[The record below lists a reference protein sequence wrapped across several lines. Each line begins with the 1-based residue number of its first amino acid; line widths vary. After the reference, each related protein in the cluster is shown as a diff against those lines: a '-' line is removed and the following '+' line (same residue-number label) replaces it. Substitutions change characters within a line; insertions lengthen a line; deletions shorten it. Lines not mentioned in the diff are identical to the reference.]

1 MDPALLALV
10 LALVALGAGVAA
22 LILPSFGAAGFRQRP
37 GPSPVAQPAPGA
49 ATVGTSRQDMVTA
62 LALMLGVGGA
72 AAVVT
77 QGIGLAAVTLGLI
90 APLAFLQLR
99 AFRARRYQHEFAQ
112 QFLPALEVIVR
123 GLKSGMPLIAAL
135 QVVQKEIG
143 GPVQAEFR
151 RLLDDLSLGMTLAQ
165 AVERL
170 ATRIPSREAG
180 FFAHVVAMQSRTGG
194 RLSEALG
201 NLADTLRARNQFAQK
216 VRIVS
221 QEARSSALII
231 GILPFLV
238 AFVLFLLNPAYISL
252 MFTTTLGQV
261 VVVLCLVWMGLG
273 ALIMKRM
280 VEIDV

>member
-1 MDPALLALV
+1 MDPAGLALI
-10 LALVALGAGVAA
+10 LALVALGAGIAA
-22 LILPSFGAAGFRQRP
+22 AVLPSLAARRAAV
-37 GPSPVAQPAPGA
+37 VAPNPALRSASADNP
-49 ATVGTSRQDMVTA
+49 RRHLMIA
-62 LALMLGVGGA
+62 LALMVLVGGGVAVLANGVG
-72 AAVVT
+72 
-77 QGIGLAAVTLGLI
+77 LASITLGLM
-90 APLAFLQLR
+90 APLAFLQWRAYRLR
-99 AFRARRYQHEFAQ
+99 KYQDEFAK

-143 GPVQAEFR
+143 GPVQTEFR

-201 NLADTLRARNQFAQK
+201 NLADTLRARNQFVQK

-231 GILPFLV
+231 GALPFLV

-252 MFTTTLGQV
+252 LFTTTLGQV
-261 VVVLCLVWMGLG
+261 VAVLCLAWMGLG